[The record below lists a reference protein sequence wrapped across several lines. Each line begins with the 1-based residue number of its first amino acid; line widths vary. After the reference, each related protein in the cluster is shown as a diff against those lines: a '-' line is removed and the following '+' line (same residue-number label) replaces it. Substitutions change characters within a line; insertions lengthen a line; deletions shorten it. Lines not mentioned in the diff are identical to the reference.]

1 MGKGSMMRATNMIQE
16 TKRQHLNQMKENSRG
31 QEKEKKWGEKRIK
44 ESNFKRK

>member
-31 QEKEKKWGEKRIK
+31 QGKETGRKKNK
-44 ESNFKRK
+44 SNFKRK